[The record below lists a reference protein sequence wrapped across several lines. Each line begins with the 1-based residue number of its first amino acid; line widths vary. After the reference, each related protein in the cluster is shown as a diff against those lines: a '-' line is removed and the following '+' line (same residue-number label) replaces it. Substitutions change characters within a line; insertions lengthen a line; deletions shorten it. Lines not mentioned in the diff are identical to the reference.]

1 MKIKSDFLLHR
12 LGEQYVVVA
21 VGDRSKSFNGIIRL
35 NSTGAFLWEQLSHEK
50 SEEELAEL
58 LAGEFETDI
67 PSARKDVSEFVAKL
81 SEGGFLE

>member
-1 MKIKSDFLLHR
+1 MKIKSDFLLHK

-21 VGDRSKSFNGIIRL
+21 VGDRSKAFNGIIRL
-35 NSTGAFLWEQLSHEK
+35 NSTGAFLWEQLSNEK
-50 SEEELAEL
+50 SEDELAEA

-67 PSARKDVSEFVAKL
+67 SSARADVSEFISEL